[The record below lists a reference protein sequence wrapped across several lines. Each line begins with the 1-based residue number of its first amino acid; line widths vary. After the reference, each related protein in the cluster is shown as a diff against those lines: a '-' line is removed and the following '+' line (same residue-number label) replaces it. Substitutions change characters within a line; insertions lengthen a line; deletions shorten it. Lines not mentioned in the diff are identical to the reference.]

1 MLDIESV
8 TFVITSS
15 NRFDLLERTLDSFFK
30 LNTYPVVKFIL
41 HEDSGNRECLQKIV
55 AKYGDR
61 FHVIAAP
68 KREGL
73 SKAIDNCL
81 RLVETEYVFTCE
93 DDWLFESNPNFMSD
107 ALCVMKA
114 VPDIKQ
120 VWIRHPAD
128 HSHPLLPAI
137 RIGNVPIQKV
147 TKGYQG
153 KWNGFSF
160 NPALRRMSDYRRM
173 FPNGFQE
180 FGDEIICAQHTETFH
195 NGYLAYSLVNSVVKH
210 IGWNRHTTGFKV

>member
-1 MLDIESV
+1 M
-8 TFVITSS
+8 
-15 NRFDLLERTLDSFFK
+15 DSFLA
-30 LNTYPVVKFIL
+30 LNTYPVARYIIS
-41 HEDSGNRECLQKIV
+41 EDGNNKKCYDKI
-55 AKYGDR
+55 KNRYGDIAE
-61 FHVIAAP
+61 VILQP
-68 KREGL
+68 V
-73 SKAIDNCL
+73 
-81 RLVETEYVFTCE
+81 RLGCSLHLDTLLGMVKTPWVFTCE

-210 IGWNRHTTGFKV
+210 IGWNRHTDDFKV